1 MAAVT
6 LRDLMDPLS
15 KIQVATES
23 SATQLAEIVTAVTT
37 TGKVGEGVQ
46 SAMLSQMQVQ
56 TALLKDTNSKFA
68 ELVGGN
74 KKSDKLGKGGE
85 ALKILG
91 AGTFTL
97 SKGLLAFTL
106 VPEKTVELFERFLI
120 VSLAAL
126 EKTDVK
132 KVEKGTEALVLM
144 GTNLLDFAK
153 NMAKAAL
160 LLIPAALGIP
170 LIYATTLT
178 LVPIFML
185 LGKQSRLIRRGSR
198 SLRRM
203 GRGLRVFGV
212 GLAAFALSTLFILAV
227 PALIPAMVITLVAL
241 GGATALLGSRLF
253 SRAIRKGSLNLALM
267 GIGLAV
273 FGVSYAIFAS
283 AFPKEVTMADVLV
296 QVAVIGLIGAAVV
309 VLGFVFSQVLLGSLG
324 LAAIGGALI
333 VFNLGF
339 VKFAKATK
347 GLKLIDA
354 AVMGAAILAV
364 AAATAVVGMALP
376 MVALGAVGLGVMG
389 LGLALFNI
397 GYVTFAAAT
406 RGLTF
411 DDVAKQLIILGGIG
425 TVMALSGVALGFTA
439 GTGFLGPLFFIAAGE
454 ALSQLADGLQDFND
468 VEMDD
473 TKADNLKDT
482 LSVVAAAFSGTSDS
496 NGPLGFFKGL
506 LGRIGQSGSGAVAS
520 GMYIAAATAM
530 KELALGLN
538 AMYPY
543 ISGDK
548 AVDGEKLG
556 KVLGAIVT
564 GFSMTEE
571 DADAVEN
578 GIDAVKGAG
587 QEIMNIAK
595 GLLDFDKIISAGSGV
610 DVIADKVE
618 KVITM
623 VGSTFGK
630 IGGMERGDGQGWNF
644 RWDNNKVA
652 IGIDAVEDAGQVI
665 VDLARGLNAFEG
677 VKDPDKLKK
686 KISEVLMAVGGAF
699 ADIGNTEN
707 ENNNPLI
714 FWDNNAIAVG
724 VAAVEDAGEVLT
736 KIAKGVMDFDKF
748 TNAGAVADKVAAF
761 LGSIANIFKQGYNSD
776 TSSRVNGMNG
786 LITQLGRVGKD
797 GSLEKAATSIEKITT
812 AINKVDVDKAL
823 AFGELFKSTAKLP
836 EANTVLRDQYD
847 GIKDLVTEIAE
858 SIGEIRTS
866 GAQTN
871 TNSMSLNNTLKKL
884 VVTINQLNTVTRA
897 LPSTLQTSTFIVSD
911 SDN

>member
-37 TGKVGEGVQ
+37 AGRVGEGVQ

-106 VPEKTVELFERFLI
+106 VPEKTVELFERFLV
-120 VSLAAL
+120 VSLSAL

-178 LVPIFML
+178 LVPIFVL
-185 LGKQSRLIRRGSR
+185 LGKTSRLIRRGAR

-227 PALIPAMVITLVAL
+227 PALIPAMVITIVAL
-241 GGATALLGSRLF
+241 GGAVALLGSRLF

-267 GIGLAV
+267 GVGLAV
-273 FGVSYAIFAS
+273 FGVSYGIFAS
-283 AFPKEVTMADVLV
+283 AFPAEVTMADVLV

-376 MVALGAVGLGVMG
+376 MVALGAVGLGIMG

-439 GTGFLGPLFFIAAGE
+439 GLGFLGPLFFGAAGV
-454 ALSQLADGLQDFND
+454 ALEELSEGLIAFNK
-468 VEMDD
+468 VKMDD
-473 TKADNLKDT
+473 TKADALEETLKI
-482 LSVVAAAFSGTSDS
+482 VAAAFSGTADS
-496 NGPLGFFKGL
+496 NGPLSFFKGL
-506 LGRIGQSGSGAVAS
+506 LGRIGQSGAGAAAA
-520 GMYIAAATAM
+520 GMYTIAGDALTS
-530 KELALGLN
+530 LARGLDEI
-538 AMYPY
+538 YPY
-543 ISGDK
+543 ISGTK
-548 AVDGEKLG
+548 AVDGDKL
-556 KVLGAIVT
+556 KLVLGAIVN
-564 GFSMTEE
+564 GFTMSE
-571 DADAVEN
+571 DKAEAVKN
-578 GIDAVKGAG
+578 GIEAVQGAG
-587 QEIMNIAK
+587 KEIISIAK
-595 GLLDFDKIISAGSGV
+595 GLLDFEKIIDGGKIDEISK
-610 DVIADKVE
+610 KVE
-618 KVITM
+618 TVVTM
-623 VGSTFGK
+623 VGATFGM
-630 IGGMERGDGQGWNF
+630 IGGMERATGARPFDWLWNQ
-644 RWDNNKVA
+644 NKVDR
-652 IGIDAVEDAGQVI
+652 GVTAVKDAGEVI
-665 VDLARGLNAFEG
+665 VDLAAGLNAFEG
-677 VKDPDKLKK
+677 IKDVPGLKT
-686 KISEVLMAVGGAF
+686 KIKEVLLLVGDSFGAIGK
-699 ADIGNTEN
+699 DIREGSG
-707 ENNNPLI
+707 LI
-714 FWDNNAIAVG
+714 WDDNNVAEGVKAVKNAGSVLTDLSKGMMEFTKLGDAGG
-724 VAAVEDAGEVLT
+724 VAD
-736 KIAKGVMDFDKF
+736 KIAK
-748 TNAGAVADKVAAF
+748 F
-761 LGSIANIFKQGYNSD
+761 LGSIANIFKQGYTRTTTN
-776 TSSRVNGMNG
+776 RVNGMNA
-786 LITQLGRVGKD
+786 LVSQLGRVGKD
-797 GSLEKAATSIEKITT
+797 GSLAKAATSIEKITA
-812 AINKVDVDKAL
+812 AINKVDVNKAL
-823 AFGELFKSTAKLP
+823 AFGDLFSSTAKLP
-836 EANTVLRDQYD
+836 EASILNDSYD
-847 GIKDLVTEIAE
+847 EVKRVVEDIAE
-858 SIGEIRTS
+858 AIGEIRTS

-871 TNSMSLNNTLKKL
+871 TNSMSLNNTLKTL
-884 VVTINQLNTVTRA
+884 VTAVNQLNTVTQA
-897 LPSTLQTSTFIVSD
+897 LPSTLQTATFTVSD
-911 SDN
+911 PD

>member
-37 TGKVGEGVQ
+37 AGKVGEGVQ

-97 SKGLLAFTL
+97 SKGLLAFSL
-106 VPEKTVELFERFLI
+106 VPEKTVELFERFLK
-120 VSLAAL
+120 VSLTAL
-126 EKTDVK
+126 EKTDVE
-132 KVEKGTEALVLM
+132 KVEEGTEALVLM

-178 LVPIFML
+178 LVPIFIL
-185 LGKQSRLIRRGSR
+185 LGKKSRLIRRGSR

-267 GIGLAV
+267 GVGLAV

-283 AFPKEVTMADVLV
+283 AFPAEVTMEDVLV

-376 MVALGAVGLGVMG
+376 MVALGAVGLGIMG

-397 GYVTFAAAT
+397 GYVSFAAAT

-439 GTGFLGPLFFIAAGE
+439 GSGFLGPLFFIAAGE
-454 ALSQLADGLQDFND
+454 ALSQLADGLKAFND
-468 VEMDD
+468 VKMDE
-473 TKADNLKDT
+473 TKAEHLKST
-482 LSVVAAAFSGTSDS
+482 LTIVAAAFAGTDGTDGAMS
-496 NGPLGFFKGL
+496 FFKGL
-506 LGRIGQSGSGAVAS
+506 LTRVGQSVGGVGASALY
-520 GMYIAAATAM
+520 MAAGGAL
-530 KELALGLN
+530 ESLALGLN
-538 AMYPY
+538 KIYPY
-543 ISGDK
+543 IGGEKNVDGDK
-548 AVDGEKLG
+548 LS

-564 GFSMTEE
+564 GFTMTDEE
-571 DADAVEN
+571 ADEVEN

-595 GLLDFDKIISAGSGV
+595 GLLDFDKIMDAGEI
-610 DVIADKVE
+610 DVISGKVE
-618 KVITM
+618 TVLTM
-623 VGSTFGK
+623 VGATFGK
-630 IGGMERGDGQGWNF
+630 IGGMERGDGKSWNF

-665 VDLARGLNAFEG
+665 QDLAKGLNSFVG
-677 VKDPDKLKK
+677 IKDPEALQE
-686 KISEVLMAVGGAF
+686 KISKVLMAVGGSF
-699 ADIGNTEN
+699 ADIGDTDKKND
-707 ENNNPLI
+707 NPFI
-714 FWDNNAIAVG
+714 FWDNNAIKVG
-724 VAAVEDAGEVLT
+724 VAAVEDAGDVLT
-736 KIAKGVMDFDKF
+736 DIAKGVMNFGKLV
-748 TNAGAVADKVAAF
+748 NADGVADKIAAF
-761 LGSIANIFKQGYNSD
+761 LGSIANIFKQGYNRD
-776 TSSRVNGMNG
+776 TSSRVNGMNA
-786 LITQLGRVGKD
+786 LISQLGRVGSN
-797 GSLEKAATSIEKITT
+797 GSLEKAATSIEKITA
-812 AINKVDVDKAL
+812 AINRVDVNKAL
-823 AFGELFKSTAKLP
+823 AFGDLFNSTASLP
-836 EANTVLRDQYD
+836 EASILNDSYD
-847 GIKDLVTEIAE
+847 EVKRVVEDIAE
-858 SIGEIRTS
+858 AIGEIRTS

-871 TNSMSLNNTLKKL
+871 TNSMSLNNTLKTL
-884 VVTINQLNTVTRA
+884 VVAVNQLNTVTQA
-897 LPSTLQTSTFIVSD
+897 LPSTLQTSTFVVND
-911 SDN
+911 GGN

>member
-37 TGKVGEGVQ
+37 AGRVGEGVQ

-106 VPEKTVELFERFLI
+106 VPEKTVELFERFLV
-120 VSLAAL
+120 VSLSAL

-178 LVPIFML
+178 LVPIFVL
-185 LGKQSRLIRRGSR
+185 LGKTSRLIRRGAR

-227 PALIPAMVITLVAL
+227 PALIPAMVITIVAL
-241 GGATALLGSRLF
+241 GGAVALLGSRLF

-267 GIGLAV
+267 GVGLAV
-273 FGVSYAIFAS
+273 FGVSYGIFAS
-283 AFPKEVTMADVLV
+283 AFPAEVTMADVLV

-376 MVALGAVGLGVMG
+376 MVALGAVGLGIMG

-439 GTGFLGPLFFIAAGE
+439 GLGFLGPLFFGAAGV
-454 ALSQLADGLQDFND
+454 ALEELSEGLIAFNK
-468 VEMDD
+468 VKMDD
-473 TKADNLKDT
+473 TKADALEETLKI
-482 LSVVAAAFSGTSDS
+482 VAAAFSGTADS
-496 NGPLGFFKGL
+496 NGPLSFFKGL
-506 LGRIGQSGSGAVAS
+506 LGRVGQSGAGAAAA
-520 GMYIAAATAM
+520 GMYTIAGDALTS
-530 KELALGLN
+530 LARGLDEI
-538 AMYPY
+538 YPY
-543 ISGDK
+543 ISGTK
-548 AVDGEKLG
+548 AVDGDKL
-556 KVLGAIVT
+556 KLVLGAIVN
-564 GFSMTEE
+564 GFTMSE
-571 DADAVEN
+571 DKAEAVKN
-578 GIDAVKGAG
+578 GIEAVQGAG
-587 QEIMNIAK
+587 KEIISIAK
-595 GLLDFDKIISAGSGV
+595 GLLDFEKIIDGGN
-610 DVIADKVE
+610 IEKITEKVE
-618 KVITM
+618 TVVTM
-623 VGSTFGK
+623 VGATFGM
-630 IGGMERGDGQGWNF
+630 IGGMERATGARPFDWLWNQ
-644 RWDNNKVA
+644 NKVDR
-652 IGIDAVEDAGQVI
+652 GVTAVKDAGEVI
-665 VDLARGLNAFEG
+665 VDLAAGLNAFEG
-677 VKDPDKLKK
+677 IKDVPGLKT
-686 KISEVLMAVGGAF
+686 KIKEVLLLVGDSFGAIGK
-699 ADIGNTEN
+699 DIREGSG
-707 ENNNPLI
+707 LI
-714 FWDNNAIAVG
+714 WDDNNVAEGVKAVKNAGSVLTDLSKGMMEFTKLGDAGG
-724 VAAVEDAGEVLT
+724 VAD
-736 KIAKGVMDFDKF
+736 KIAK
-748 TNAGAVADKVAAF
+748 F
-761 LGSIANIFKQGYNSD
+761 LGSIANIFKQGYTRTTTN
-776 TSSRVNGMNG
+776 RVNGMNA
-786 LITQLGRVGKD
+786 LVSQLGRVGKD
-797 GSLEKAATSIEKITT
+797 GSLAKAATSIEKITA
-812 AINKVDVDKAL
+812 AINKVDVNKAL
-823 AFGELFKSTAKLP
+823 AFGDLFSSTAKLP
-836 EANTVLRDQYD
+836 EASILNDSYD
-847 GIKDLVTEIAE
+847 EVKRVVEDIAE
-858 SIGEIRTS
+858 AIGEIRTS

-871 TNSMSLNNTLKKL
+871 TNSMSLNNTLKTL
-884 VVTINQLNTVTRA
+884 VTAVNQLNTVTQA
-897 LPSTLQTSTFIVSD
+897 LPSTLQTATFTVSD
-911 SDN
+911 PD

>member
-37 TGKVGEGVQ
+37 AGQVGEGVQ

-106 VPEKTVELFERFLI
+106 VPEKTVELFERFLV

-126 EKTDVK
+126 EKTDVT

-178 LVPIFML
+178 LVPIFVL
-185 LGKQSRLIRRGSR
+185 LGKTSRLIRKGAR

-241 GGATALLGSRLF
+241 GGAVALLGSRLF

-267 GIGLAV
+267 GVGLAV
-273 FGVSYAIFAS
+273 FGVSYGIFAS
-283 AFPKEVTMADVLV
+283 AFPAEVTMADVLV

-376 MVALGAVGLGVMG
+376 MVALGAVGLGIMG

-411 DDVAKQLIILGGIG
+411 DDIGKQLIILGGVG
-425 TVMALSGVALGFTA
+425 TVMAMAGVALGFTA

-454 ALSQLADGLQDFND
+454 ALTQLADGLKDFND
-468 VEMDD
+468 VKMDD
-473 TKADNLKDT
+473 TKADNLKET
-482 LSVVAAAFSGTSDS
+482 LSIVAAAFSGTSDS
-496 NGPLGFFKGL
+496 TGPLSFFKGL
-506 LGRIGQSGSGAVAS
+506 LGRVGQSGAGAAAS
-520 GMYIAAATAM
+520 GMYMAAGNALT
-530 KELALGLN
+530 KLAIGLN
-538 AMYPY
+538 TIYPY
-543 ISGDK
+543 ISGTK
-548 AVDGEKLG
+548 AVDGANLKL
-556 KVLGAIVT
+556 VLGAIVD
-564 GFSMTEE
+564 GFTMTDDEAE
-571 DADAVEN
+571 AVEN

-587 QEIMNIAK
+587 TEIMNIAK
-595 GLLDFDKIISAGSGV
+595 GLLDFDKIMDGGNIDLISG
-610 DVIADKVE
+610 KVE
-618 KVITM
+618 KVLTM
-623 VGSTFGK
+623 VGATFGK
-630 IGGMERGDGQGWNF
+630 IGGMRRGDGEDWNF
-644 RWDNNKVA
+644 RWDDNKVA
-652 IGIDAVEDAGQVI
+652 IGVDAVEDAGKVI
-665 VDLARGLNAFEG
+665 EDLAAGLNSFVG
-677 VKDPDKLKK
+677 IKDPETLQE
-686 KISEVLMAVGGAF
+686 KISGVLMAVGGAF
-699 ADIGNTEN
+699 ADIGNSEN

-714 FWDNNAIAVG
+714 FWDNNAIKEG
-724 VAAVEDAGEVLT
+724 VAAVENAGDVLTDLAKGMMSFDKLVDAGGVAD
-736 KIAKGVMDFDKF
+736 KIAK
-748 TNAGAVADKVAAF
+748 F
-761 LGSIANIFKQGYNSD
+761 LSSIANIFKEGYSRD
-776 TSSRVNGMNG
+776 TASRVNGMNG

-797 GSLEKAATSIEKITT
+797 GSLAKAATSIEKITA
-812 AINKVDVDKAL
+812 AINKVDVNKAL
-823 AFGELFKSTAKLP
+823 AFGELFKSTASLP
-836 EANTVLRDQYD
+836 EANNVLADSYD
-847 GIKDLVTEIAE
+847 GIKGLVEDIAE

-871 TNSMSLNNTLKKL
+871 TNSMSLNNTLKTL
-884 VVTINQLNTVTRA
+884 VTAVNQLNTVTQA
-897 LPSTLQTSTFIVSD
+897 LPSTLQTATFTVSD
-911 SDN
+911 TD

>member
-37 TGKVGEGVQ
+37 AGKVGEGVQ

-106 VPEKTVELFERFLI
+106 VPEKTVELFERFLT

-126 EKTDVK
+126 EKTDVN
-132 KVEKGTEALVLM
+132 KVEEGTEALVLM

-178 LVPIFML
+178 LVPIFIL
-185 LGKQSRLIRRGSR
+185 LGKKSRLIRRGSR

-241 GGATALLGSRLF
+241 GGAVALLGSRLF

-283 AFPKEVTMADVLV
+283 AFPAEVTMADVLV

-339 VKFAKATK
+339 IKFAKATK

-364 AAATAVVGMALP
+364 AAATAVVGLAIVP
-376 MVALGAVGLGVMG
+376 IALGAVGLGIMG

-439 GTGFLGPLFFIAAGE
+439 GAGFLGPLFFMAAGE
-454 ALSQLADGLQDFND
+454 ALSQLADGLKDFND
-468 VEMDD
+468 VKMDD

-482 LSVVAAAFSGTSDS
+482 LSIVAAAFSGTSDS
-496 NGPLGFFKGL
+496 NGPYSFFKGL
-506 LGRIGQSGSGAVAS
+506 LGRIGQSAGGGAAS
-520 GMYIAAATAM
+520 VMYIAAGNAM
-530 KELALGLN
+530 KKLALGLD
-538 AMYPY
+538 AIYPY
-543 ISGDK
+543 ISGTK
-548 AVDGEKLG
+548 AVDGAKL
-556 KVLGAIVT
+556 KLVLGAVVD
-564 GFSMTEE
+564 GFSMSDE

-595 GLLDFDKIISAGSGV
+595 GLLDFDKIMDSGDI
-610 DVIADKVE
+610 DVISGKVE
-618 KVITM
+618 KVLTM
-623 VGSTFGK
+623 VGATFGK
-630 IGGMERGDGQGWNF
+630 IGGMERNDGQGWNF

-652 IGIDAVEDAGQVI
+652 MGINAVEDAGQVI
-665 VDLARGLNAFEG
+665 TDLAAGLNAFEG
-677 VKDPDKLKK
+677 VKDPAKLQKK
-686 KISEVLMAVGGAF
+686 VSEVLMAVGGAF
-699 ADIGNTEN
+699 ADIGNVKN

-714 FWDNNAIAVG
+714 FWDNSAVAVG

-776 TSSRVNGMNG
+776 TSSRVNGMNA
-786 LITQLGRVGKD
+786 LVSQLGRVGAN

-812 AINKVDVDKAL
+812 AINKVDVNKAL

-871 TNSMSLNNTLKKL
+871 TNSMSLNNTLKTL
-884 VVTINQLNTVTRA
+884 VTAVNQLNTVTQA
-897 LPSTLQTSTFIVSD
+897 LPITLQTSTFVVSD
-911 SDN
+911 GD